1 MYPSTVKLA
10 FGVFVLSL
18 VLIVVSDVLNVARSA
33 TVLSTPLLITAIVLG
48 GGLYATLGYLM
59 FRRKNWAR
67 IIWTALYL
75 AGMALVIVTDG
86 GAHGQDVTV
95 QAFGWL
101 QALTQGIIACLIFLP
116 SANRWFSQ

>member
-1 MYPSTVKLA
+1 MYPSTIRLA

-18 VLIVVSDVLNVARSA
+18 MLILISDVLNMARAGS
-33 TVLSTPLLITAIVLG
+33 VLSTPLLTTAIVLG
-48 GGLYATLGYLM
+48 SGLYAALGYLM

-75 AGMALVIVTDG
+75 AGMALVIVTG
-86 GAHGQDVTV
+86 GDARDQDMTV

-101 QALTQGIIACLIFLP
+101 QAVTQGVIACLIFLP